1 VAGFVLVLD
10 GLASPLLGAEPPSPE
25 SLFAGAESLEEE
37 EEEEEEPDSEVL
49 DSAELFS
56 RWRFLVP

>member
-1 VAGFVLVLD
+1 VE
-10 GLASPLLGAEPPSPE
+10 AEPPSPE

-37 EEEEEEPDSEVL
+37 DDEEEEAESDEL